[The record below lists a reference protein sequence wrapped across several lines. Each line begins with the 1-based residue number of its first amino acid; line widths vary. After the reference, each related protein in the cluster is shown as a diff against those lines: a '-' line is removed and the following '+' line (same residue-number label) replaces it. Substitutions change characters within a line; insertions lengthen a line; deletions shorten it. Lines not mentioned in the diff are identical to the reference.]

1 MFSLFPNLLPQGER
15 GSCFPFSL
23 TLSSLPRKRESRS
36 GNTRGLLDSHIRG
49 NDDEVHSTSLL
60 QAKARLI
67 VGR

>member
-1 MFSLFPNLLPQGER
+1 MF
-15 GSCFPFSL
+15 L
-23 TLSSLPRKRESRS
+23 TLSSLPRKWESRS